1 MRGCAI
7 GESDPLARLVGEE
20 RRVGRQGVGRM
31 AGARDEGRDNRED
44 GVRGWRMEWGQDLR
58 GCFRSHFGSSQH
70 QFFPDFTWYGT
81 GFWAKVGE
89 WILGRSMSGQDSDVS
104 PPVML
109 FFETCLLE
117 DWGTATHTDTQGCA
131 ILASETAWRKPGG
144 NCQA

>member
-1 MRGCAI
+1 MRVRAI

-44 GVRGWRMEWGQDLR
+44 GVWGWRMEWGQDLM

-81 GFWAKVGE
+81 VTMGHTRALVTIRTVG
-89 WILGRSMSGQDSDVS
+89 GSMV
-104 PPVML
+104 
-109 FFETCLLE
+109 
-117 DWGTATHTDTQGCA
+117 HTNSQ
-131 ILASETAWRKPGG
+131 LASEFLQLLSGVKTFRDAKVC
-144 NCQA
+144 NNLATDELTITKYSLTTSA